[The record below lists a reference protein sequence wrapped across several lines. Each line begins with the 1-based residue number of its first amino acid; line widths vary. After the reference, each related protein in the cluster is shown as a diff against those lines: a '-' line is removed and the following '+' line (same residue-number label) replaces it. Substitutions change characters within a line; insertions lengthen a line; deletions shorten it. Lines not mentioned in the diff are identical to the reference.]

1 MKAQFGDAAPVVLG
15 YITFNHRE
23 GGGLMYCIID
33 IARRAEREMLCLH
46 LPVLVFAH
54 SYNLLTVRASV
65 RFFKGLAANLVSRR
79 VNEEN
84 VGKV

>member
-1 MKAQFGDAAPVVLG
+1 MPHLWCLDTSPL
-15 YITFNHRE
+15 ITE
-23 GGGLMYCIID
+23 KEAVSCIID

-54 SYNLLTVRASV
+54 SYNLLTVHASV
-65 RFFKGLAANLVSRR
+65 HFFKGLAANLVSRR